1 MTPKLTPKI
10 SEIIPMKKQ
19 EKINMIVFNRF
30 LFKYTKRK
38 KETDRFRGV
47 KLINHSESPYKIP
60 RIPER

>member
-1 MTPKLTPKI
+1 
-10 SEIIPMKKQ
+10 MKKQ
-19 EKINMIVFNRF
+19 EKINIIVFNRF